1 LTCGYYIK
9 GTYQSKTKIE
19 LTFTNTLGLSKIK
32 YIHDD
37 KSNSEFRLDVSWDS
51 SSKKIIMKDDIS
63 SDYRIYRTPVLSE
76 FYFSDGT
83 KFYAVNTKAL
93 MIGILPDTGEY
104 FFGTN
109 TGAQIEGG
117 VCSHVFREDGTFYA
131 IPSVNPV
138 ADDREIC
145 FWIMIRRDVLQKVRC
160 LKDPENKFFL
170 HTYVSG
176 SLSINAQIDETPIS
190 QMVFY
195 NPKAGSS
202 TRVQCGKDL
211 TELPVA
217 SESSLYG
224 IHAHK
229 SGQFVM
235 ANM

>member
-1 LTCGYYIK
+1 LFCGYYIN
-9 GTYQSKTKIE
+9 GTYKSNTKIL
-19 LTFTNTLGLSKIK
+19 LTFANTLGLSKIK
-32 YIHDD
+32 YIYEGESDI
-37 KSNSEFRLDVSWDS
+37 ELGLDVSWDS
-51 SSKKIIMKDDIS
+51 SSKKIIMKVLQS
-63 SDYRIYRTPVLSE
+63 PYYTTFGTPVLSE
-76 FYFSDGT
+76 FTFSDGT
-83 KFYAVNTKAL
+83 KFYAVNTEAL

-104 FFGTN
+104 FFGTK
-109 TGAQIEGG
+109 TGTQIEGG

-131 IPSVNPV
+131 IPSVNTV

-145 FWIMIRRDVLQKVRC
+145 FWIMIRRNVLQKVRC
-160 LKDPENKFFL
+160 LKDPENEFFL

-176 SLSINAQIDETPIS
+176 SLSINSQIDATPIS

-195 NPKAGSS
+195 NPKAGLS

-224 IHAHK
+224 IYAHK